1 MLRVVNFRD
10 RVIAKRFLRSPGAR
24 GTIRPMASILPTD
37 APRPIIP
44 LFQARRI
51 PMIVLRPAAAGL
63 PCVTMWLKPNRT
75 LSHRGLRRLIMVLA
89 ALALITAGLGAW
101 QGNVFAPLFALVES
115 AAVAIALSVAW
126 RAGDRSERITLDA
139 LSLEVRAQPGRR
151 CTRFQSYWVRV
162 KLEPGDGRDRL
173 LLSSHG
179 RELEIGAFL
188 AEQER
193 VELSK
198 KLMVLLADVNG
209 PPREQVQ
216 QRCKT

>member
-1 MLRVVNFRD
+1 
-10 RVIAKRFLRSPGAR
+10 
-24 GTIRPMASILPTD
+24 
-37 APRPIIP
+37 
-44 LFQARRI
+44 
-51 PMIVLRPAAAGL
+51 MIVLRPAAAGL

-75 LSHRGLRRLIMVLA
+75 LSRRGLRRLIMVLV

-115 AAVAIALSVAW
+115 AAVAVALSVAW
-126 RAGDRSERITLDA
+126 RAGDRSERITLDTS
-139 LSLEVRAQPGRR
+139 SLEVQSLPSRR
-151 CTRFQSYWVRV
+151 STCFQSYWVRV
-162 KLEPGDGRDRL
+162 MLEPGNGRQRL

-198 KLMVLLADVNG
+198 KLMVLLAELNG
-209 PPREQVQ
+209 QPH
-216 QRCKT
+216 K

>member
-1 MLRVVNFRD
+1 M
-10 RVIAKRFLRSPGAR
+10 
-24 GTIRPMASILPTD
+24 
-37 APRPIIP
+37 
-44 LFQARRI
+44 FQARRI
-51 PMIVLRPAAAGL
+51 PMIVLRPATAGL

-75 LSHRGLRRLIMVLA
+75 LSRRGLRRLIVVLV
-89 ALALITAGLGAW
+89 ALVLITAGLGAW

-115 AAVAIALSVAW
+115 AAVAAALSVAW

-139 LSLEVRAQPGRR
+139 SSLEVQSLPGRR
-151 CTRFQSYWVRV
+151 RMRFQAYWVRV
-162 KLEPGDGRDRL
+162 LLEPGDGRQRL

-198 KLMVLLADVNG
+198 KLMVLLADFNSQL
-209 PPREQVQ
+209 R
-216 QRCKT
+216 K